1 MLHHSMLQSCN
12 KVCVNHYICNVVN
25 SSFFLICVF
34 VCTYITYTPLVAPAR
49 PAFTAQLPAL
59 CGVMTHGESSKTE
72 TFHQYI
78 EDVNKISDL
87 FVFDNC
93 YGISCHAKA
102 CILTANMTSKMC

>member
-1 MLHHSMLQSCN
+1 MLQSCN
-12 KVCVNHYICNVVN
+12 KISVNHYICNVVN

-34 VCTYITYTPLVAPAR
+34 VYTYITYTPLVAPAR

-102 CILTANMTSKMC
+102 CILAANMTSKMC